1 MKSLKSMATGA
12 IVGFVAIPA
21 TILSFPL
28 HSMAY
33 EANPSCAST
42 SQGAAS
48 VVGME
53 KGSAAIAPCHLQNS
67 SVAELEPEMQS
78 SKQPA
83 VTEPTSS
90 TKQPSSHVDD
100 FYPAYCPT
108 LPAGL
113 SPDDYQFRRAFER
126 CKYSY

>member
-1 MKSLKSMATGA
+1 MESFKSMAIGT

-21 TILSFPL
+21 TIISFPL
-28 HSMAY
+28 HSMAD
-33 EANPSCAST
+33 EVNPSCPAT
-42 SQGAAS
+42 SQGS
-48 VVGME
+48 VSVFGME
-53 KGSAAIAPCHLQNS
+53 KGSAVIAPCHHQNA

-78 SKQPA
+78 SKQPS
-83 VTEPTSS
+83 VTQPPSS
-90 TKQPSSHVDD
+90 TKKPSSQIDD

-113 SPDDYQFRRAFER
+113 QPDDYQFRRAFER